1 LYQARRIFLAL
12 FLFYYEE
19 EKKHTIG
26 IFIVQKNIIHIEIYF
41 YPRFELPPFGS
52 SLDFR
57 FVVVV
62 VELDDDD
69 KQCPLILFC

>member
-1 LYQARRIFLAL
+1 MKKK
-12 FLFYYEE
+12 
-19 EKKHTIG
+19 KKHTIV
-26 IFIVQKNIIHIEIYF
+26 IFIVRKNIIQIEIYF

-69 KQCPLILFC
+69 KQCPLMLFC